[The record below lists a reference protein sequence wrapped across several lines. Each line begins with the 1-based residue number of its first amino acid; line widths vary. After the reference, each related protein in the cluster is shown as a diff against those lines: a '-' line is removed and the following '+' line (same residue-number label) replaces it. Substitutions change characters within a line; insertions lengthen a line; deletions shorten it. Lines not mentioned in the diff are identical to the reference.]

1 MKLVQGVLGCALAA
15 GLMTFAADNS
25 QAAVIEN
32 TIFAPINIKLTVY
45 YVASNG
51 KIKAATLIS
60 KDVLKLL
67 NYPKGDQLALAT
79 SDGADFDNGDV
90 CIINKDTLV
99 DDLTAD
105 GYMVA
110 NLNSLVDSNS
120 SKDNGSFRDSSAG
133 SFAFDFYSDAGDDLD
148 DGLDSDYWFE
158 LTGAYTSKASGSA
171 IRSGKQSVSV
181 SFSGK
186 ADGQGFDV
194 DLDDSGDLPIIG
206 SSWASGSGKV
216 TVAP

>member
-15 GLMTFAADNS
+15 GLMTFAADNA

-32 TIFAPINIKLTVY
+32 TIFAPINIKLTAY

-51 KIKAATLIS
+51 KIKAATLVS
-60 KDVLKLL
+60 KDILKLL
-67 NYPKGDQLALAT
+67 NYPKGDQLAVAT
-79 SDGADFDNGDV
+79 GESVDFDNGDV
-90 CIINKDTLV
+90 CIIDKNTLV
-99 DDLTAD
+99 EDLTAD

-110 NLNSLVDSNS
+110 NLNSLVDSES

-133 SFAFDFYSDAGDDLD
+133 SFVLDFYSDAGNDLD
-148 DGLDSDYWFE
+148 GGLDSDYWFQ

-181 SFSGK
+181 SFSAK
-186 ADGQGFDV
+186 ADGQGFDI
-194 DLDDSGDLPIIG
+194 DLDDWVICKSLAVLGQ
-206 SSWASGSGKV
+206 A
-216 TVAP
+216 AAAR